1 MASEANEAPRHEYS
15 ATLRVSSETLRLTEL
30 TERLGEPSDGYDIG
44 DPVSSR
50 RLESGRRRQSMW
62 LLDNGLDR
70 TRPLDEQ
77 IAKLVA
83 FVEGHRQTVDSLRE
97 QCTVDIFCG
106 LFSGHGATGGFIISP
121 GLSSRLANV
130 QLPVDFDIY

>member
-1 MASEANEAPRHEYS
+1 MSPEADEAPRHEYS
-15 ATLRVSSETLRLTEL
+15 ATLRVSSQTLRLSQL
-30 TERLGEPSDGYDIG
+30 TETLGEPSDGYDIG

-50 RLESGRRRQSMW
+50 RPDSGRRRHSMW
-62 LLDNGLDR
+62 LLESGLDR

-77 IAKLVA
+77 IEKLVA
-83 FVEGHRQTVDSLRE
+83 FVEAHRQIVDSLRE

-106 LFSGHGATGGFIISP
+106 LFSGDGATGGFIISP
-121 GLSSRLANV
+121 GLSTRLADV